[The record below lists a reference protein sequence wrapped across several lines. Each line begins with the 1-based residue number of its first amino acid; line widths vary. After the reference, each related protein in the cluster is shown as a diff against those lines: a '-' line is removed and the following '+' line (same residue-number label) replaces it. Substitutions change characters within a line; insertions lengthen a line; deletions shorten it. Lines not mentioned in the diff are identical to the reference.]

1 MSFRSRNNQ
10 TETPAN
16 GADSDAPAAPHATA
30 YQGGASS
37 QTSPPVP
44 AAPSALSESAL
55 MARDLKDGSLSGF
68 MGTGIELK
76 GEVQFKELMRIDG
89 HFNGKVISEEGRLIV
104 SNNGTVDADVWVA
117 VAQVYGTVNGNIV
130 ATKTI
135 QMGRTAKVLGNIQTP
150 ELTIEQGA
158 VFEGDCRMTK

>member
-1 MSFRSRNNQ
+1 
-10 TETPAN
+10 
-16 GADSDAPAAPHATA
+16 
-30 YQGGASS
+30 
-37 QTSPPVP
+37 
-44 AAPSALSESAL
+44 
-55 MARDLKDGSLSGF
+55 
-68 MGTGIELK
+68 
-76 GEVQFKELMRIDG
+76 MRIDG

-104 SNNGTVDADVWVA
+104 SSNGTVNADVWVA

-135 QMGRTAKVLGNIQTP
+135 EMGRTAKVLGNIQTP